1 MRTAAIQKNAKPLLR
16 EPRCTRNEDSSELI
30 NTGLNQGSLPHQSDR
45 IRQLSHSQP
54 ILIVPV
60 DVSGQTFRQ
69 LCERRSRSYS
79 VHESRDVKVKRK
91 RLLRKCGALSSST
104 EFMKEAFGFGLLA
117 CDDLWKRCPSRERW
131 ERTKCTSQEIN
142 SKTRS
147 KKLKPKVV
155 KERNNLKKQD
165 DSSYCLSKKSLCSLF
180 KSSEEGLNDLW
191 IEGQLETDD
200 RTKAEEIL
208 LSTRSQSLP
217 RSFRSLAKKAQRRAN
232 SIESLTC
239 SRTLETAAA
248 TVSDLDSSRS
258 RVKCHRMSGKRCEK
272 ISWPVGTLRD
282 AASDDQDFTEQFRN
296 ENLLPRSTATSI
308 PHVLEAGEGSREVIV
323 HIPEQ
328 PWTRP
333 FATVKLRPQSSKVE
347 ANSYQTSSG
356 ELWTRDFDLL
366 LQNNI
371 ICLYLFNF
379 LMNFK
384 VNMDSGAMLF

>member
-1 MRTAAIQKNAKPLLR
+1 MRTPAIQKNAKPLLR
-16 EPRCTRNEDSSELI
+16 EPRCTRNEDSSEVV
-30 NTGLNQGSLPHQSDR
+30 NTGLNIGLLPHQIDR

-60 DVSGQTFRQ
+60 DVSGQAFRQ

-79 VHESRDVKVKRK
+79 VHESCDVKVKRK
-91 RLLRKCGALSSST
+91 RILRKCGALSSK
-104 EFMKEAFGFGLLA
+104 EFMNEAFGFGLLA

-131 ERTKCTSQEIN
+131 ERTKCSSQEIT

-155 KERNNLKKQD
+155 KERNNFKKQD
-165 DSSYCLSKKSLCSLF
+165 DSSYCLWKKSLCSLL
-180 KSSEEGLNDLW
+180 KSSSEEGLNDLW
-191 IEGQLETDD
+191 IEGQLETED
-200 RTKAEEIL
+200 RAKAEEIL

-217 RSFRSLAKKAQRRAN
+217 RSFRSLAKKAQRRVS

-239 SRTLETAAA
+239 SRTMETAA
-248 TVSDLDSSRS
+248 TVSDLGSLRP
-258 RVKCHRMSGKRCEK
+258 RVKCHRPGNRCEN

-282 AASDDQDFTEQFRN
+282 ATSDDQNFTEQFPK
-296 ENLLPRSTATSI
+296 ENLLSRSATTSI
-308 PHVLEAGEGSREVIV
+308 PHVLEAGKGSREVIV

-356 ELWTRDFDLL
+356 ELWKRDFTE
-366 LQNNI
+366 Q
-371 ICLYLFNF
+371 
-379 LMNFK
+379 
-384 VNMDSGAMLF
+384 

>member
-1 MRTAAIQKNAKPLLR
+1 MRTPAIQKNAKPLLR
-16 EPRCTRNEDSSELI
+16 EPRCTRNEDSSEVV
-30 NTGLNQGSLPHQSDR
+30 NTGLSQGSLPHQSDR

-69 LCERRSRSYS
+69 LCERRSRSHS
-79 VHESRDVKVKRK
+79 VHESCDVKMKRK
-91 RLLRKCGALSSST
+91 RLLRKCGALSST

-180 KSSEEGLNDLW
+180 KSSEEEGLNDLW
-191 IEGQLETDD
+191 IEGHLETDD

-232 SIESLTC
+232 SSESLTC
-239 SRTLETAAA
+239 SRTLETAA
-248 TVSDLDSSRS
+248 TVSDLGSSRS
-258 RVKCHRMSGKRCEK
+258 RVTKRPTKRCEK

-282 AASDDQDFTEQFRN
+282 TASGDQDFIEQFQN
-296 ENLLPRSTATSI
+296 ENLSPRSTATSI

-356 ELWTRDFDLL
+356 ELWTRDFNNLL
-366 LQNNI
+366 LQNYI
-371 ICLYLFNF
+371 ICLYPFNF

-384 VNMDSGAMLF
+384 VNMGSGAIVF